1 MKYVDISFIRNTEI
15 LFYLLK
21 SFFFPFLLVFQF
33 ILRIVYHL
41 CVAFGCLRLLVWFAL
56 PTNDLLVY
64 RKQWTSVLISPVQ
77 DIWVTK

>member
-41 CVAFGCLRLLVWFAL
+41 CVTFGCLRLLVWFAL